1 MNSAAV
7 KKSVTRPK
15 IVNLKK
21 ENLNKIG
28 FDSLK
33 DWYYVPDNVY
43 AGCNLH
49 KYLHVEEIYKQYIP
63 DVAEFWNPFS
73 VAYFGVTE
81 SLRRYKEFM
90 LSEKRS
96 KVKALANKNIG
107 CYCDGE
113 SCHVVALLECFDE
126 IIEDEHFEPEEF

>member
-1 MNSAAV
+1 MKKNMNSAAV

-49 KYLHVEEIYKQYIP
+49 KYLHVTLLLVGADRKQG
-63 DVAEFWNPFS
+63 F
-73 VAYFGVTE
+73 
-81 SLRRYKEFM
+81 
-90 LSEKRS
+90 
-96 KVKALANKNIG
+96 
-107 CYCDGE
+107 
-113 SCHVVALLECFDE
+113 
-126 IIEDEHFEPEEF
+126 